1 MCFKVIILG
10 KPNVGKSCL
19 FNAISEKN
27 LALVKNYSGLT
38 RDLKR
43 IKINFLG
50 KTYSLIDSAGIQ
62 KTSSKDSDLNQ
73 KILELTMSEIYNS
86 NLILFVVEGNKQ
98 FTYEDLEIVKLL
110 RRLKTKKLLIV
121 NKSEGKLF
129 PSIESDIKKIGLGAP
144 LFVSAEHK
152 IGITDLKLKIDSEIP
167 EQFENIPESYKKLP
181 DHSIAIVGK
190 TNTGKS
196 TLLNSLVGKKLSVTS
211 NLPHVTRD
219 PVEANLVWKN
229 LNFRLF
235 DTAGM
240 TRLKNKTETINLIS
254 INETKR
260 KIRLSEVIILLIDI
274 NNYFEKFNYQIIRQ
288 IVNEARCLI
297 IVINK
302 IDKIEN
308 ISRDYIKK
316 NIYNSF
322 PEIKNCPIFFI
333 SALQKKGLEQLIGGI
348 INFLPIW
355 QKRISTN
362 KLNKWLSKISKINPP
377 SLNHG
382 KEVKLKYITQV
393 NTRPPKFL
401 LFTNYPLAI
410 KENYKRFLINNLKK
424 TFKLEG
430 IIITLKLIK
439 SNNPYD

>member
-1 MCFKVIILG
+1 MSFKVIILG

-27 LALVKNYSGLT
+27 HALVKNFPGLT
-38 RDLKR
+38 RDLKK

-50 KTYSLIDSAGIQ
+50 ATYDLIDSAGIQ
-62 KTSSKDSDLNQ
+62 KTSSKTSDLRK
-73 KILELTMSEIYNS
+73 KILDLTMSEVYNS
-86 NLILFVVEGNKQ
+86 NLILFVVEGNKE
-98 FTYEDLEIVKLL
+98 FTYEDFVIVKLL
-110 RRLKTKKLLIV
+110 RKLSIKKLLIV
-121 NKSEGKLF
+121 NKSEGRLS
-129 PSIESDIKKIGLGAP
+129 PTIESDIKKIGLGEP

-152 IGITDLKLKIDSEIP
+152 IGISDLKLKIDAEIP
-167 EQFENIPESYKKLP
+167 EDSKYISQDHKKLP
-181 DHSIAIVGK
+181 DHSVAIVGR

-196 TLLNSLVGKKLSVTS
+196 TLLNSLVGKKLSVTG
-211 NLPHVTRD
+211 NLPHITRD
-219 PVEANLVWKN
+219 PVEANLVWEN
-229 LNFRLF
+229 LNFRLY

-240 TRLKNKTETINLIS
+240 TRSKNKTELINLIS

-274 NNYFEKFNYQIIRQ
+274 NSYFEKFNFQLMKL
-288 IVNEARCLI
+288 IVEEARCLI

-302 IDKIEN
+302 IDKIKI
-308 ISRDYIKK
+308 ISKNYIKK

-333 SALQKKGLEQLIGGI
+333 SALQKKGLEELIGGI
-348 INFLPIW
+348 IDFLLIW
-355 QKRISTN
+355 KKRINTN
-362 KLNKWLSKISKINPP
+362 KLNKWLSKISKTTPP
-377 SLNHG
+377 SMNNG
-382 KEVKLKYITQV
+382 REVKLKYITQV
-393 NTRPPKFL
+393 NTRPPKFI

>member
-27 LALVKNYSGLT
+27 FALVKNYSGLT

-62 KTSSKDSDLNQ
+62 KTSSKDTDLNQ

-167 EQFENIPESYKKLP
+167 EQFENIHESYKKLP

-240 TRLKNKTETINLIS
+240 TRLKNKTEKINLIS

-274 NNYFEKFNYQIIRQ
+274 NNYFEKFNYQII
-288 IVNEARCLI
+288 
-297 IVINK
+297 K
-302 IDKIEN
+302 
-308 ISRDYIKK
+308 
-316 NIYNSF
+316 
-322 PEIKNCPIFFI
+322 
-333 SALQKKGLEQLIGGI
+333 
-348 INFLPIW
+348 
-355 QKRISTN
+355 
-362 KLNKWLSKISKINPP
+362 
-377 SLNHG
+377 
-382 KEVKLKYITQV
+382 
-393 NTRPPKFL
+393 
-401 LFTNYPLAI
+401 
-410 KENYKRFLINNLKK
+410 
-424 TFKLEG
+424 
-430 IIITLKLIK
+430 IIITNITC
-439 SNNPYD
+439 

>member
-1 MCFKVIILG
+1 MCFNVIILG

-19 FNAISEKN
+19 FNALLEKN

-38 RDLKR
+38 RDLKK
-43 IKINFLG
+43 IKINYLG
-50 KTYSLIDSAGIQ
+50 KSYNLTDSAGIQ
-62 KTSSKDSDLNQ
+62 KTSSKTSDLNK
-73 KILELTMSEIYNS
+73 KILELTMSEVNKS
-86 NLILFVVEGNKQ
+86 NLILFVMEGNKE
-98 FTYEDLEIVKLL
+98 FTCEDLEIVKYL
-110 RRLKTKKLLIV
+110 RRIKVKKLLII

-129 PSIESDIKKIGLGAP
+129 PTIESDIKKIGLGEP

-167 EQFENIPESYKKLP
+167 EDFKKTIDDSEKFS
-181 DHSIAIVGK
+181 DHSVAIVGK

-196 TLLNSLVGKKLSVTS
+196 TLLNSLVGKKLSVTG
-211 NLPHVTRD
+211 NIPHITRD

-240 TRLKNKTETINLIS
+240 TRSKNKTEKINLIS

-260 KIRLSEVIILLIDI
+260 RIRLSEVIILLIDI
-274 NNYFEKFNYQIIRQ
+274 NSYFEKFNYQLIKL
-288 IVNEARCLI
+288 IVEEARCLI

-302 IDKIEN
+302 IDKIKK
-308 ISRDYIKK
+308 ISKDYIKK

-322 PEIKNCPIFFI
+322 PEITNCPIFFI
-333 SALQKKGLEQLIGGI
+333 SALQKKGLEELVAGI
-348 INFLPIW
+348 INVLPIW
-355 QKRISTN
+355 QKRINTN
-362 KLNKWLSKISKINPP
+362 KLNKWLSKISKITPP
-377 SLNHG
+377 SLNNG
-382 KEVKLKYITQV
+382 KQVKLKYITQV
-393 NTRPPKFL
+393 NTRPPKFI

-424 TFKLEG
+424 VFKLEG
-430 IIITLKLIK
+430 IIITLKIVK
-439 SNNPYD
+439 SDNPYG

>member
-1 MCFKVIILG
+1 MG

-27 LALVKNYSGLT
+27 LALVKNFSGLT
-38 RDLKR
+38 RDLKK

-50 KTYSLIDSAGIQ
+50 KSYKLIDSAGIQ
-62 KTSSKDSDLNQ
+62 KTSPKKSDLNK
-73 KILELTMSEIYNS
+73 KILELTMSEVYNS
-86 NLILFVVEGNKQ
+86 NLILFVVEGNREL
-98 FTYEDLEIVKLL
+98 TYEDLEIVKLL
-110 RRLKTKKLLIV
+110 RRLKIKKILIV
-121 NKSEGKLF
+121 NKSEGKLV
-129 PSIESDIKKIGLGAP
+129 PTIKNDIKKIGLGEP

-152 IGITDLKLKIDSEIP
+152 IGITDLKIKIDSEIP
-167 EQFENIPESYKKLP
+167 EDFKDISSESKLP
-181 DHSIAIVGK
+181 DHSVAIVGK

-211 NLPHVTRD
+211 SQPHITRD
-219 PVEANLVWKN
+219 PVEANIIWKN

-240 TRLKNKTETINLIS
+240 TRLKNKTEKKINFIS

-274 NNYFEKFNYQIIRQ
+274 NSYFEKFNFQLMKFIAE
-288 IVNEARCLI
+288 EARCLI

-302 IDKIEN
+302 IDKIKS

-316 NIYNSF
+316 NIYDYF
-322 PEIKNCPIFFI
+322 PKIKNCPIFFI
-333 SALQKKGLEQLIGGI
+333 SALQKKGLDELIGGI

-355 QKRISTN
+355 EKRINTN
-362 KLNKWLSKISKINPP
+362 KLNKWLAKISNITPP
-377 SLNHG
+377 SLNNG
-382 KEVKLKYITQV
+382 KKVKLKYITQLS
-393 NTRPPKFL
+393 TRPPKFI

-410 KENYKRFLINNLKK
+410 KENYKRFLINDLKK

-430 IIITLKLIK
+430 IIITLKISK

>member
-1 MCFKVIILG
+1 MCFNVIILG

-19 FNAISEKN
+19 FNALLEKN

-38 RDLKR
+38 RDLKK
-43 IKINFLG
+43 IKINYLG
-50 KTYSLIDSAGIQ
+50 KSYNLTDSAGIQ
-62 KTSSKDSDLNQ
+62 KTSSKTSDLNK
-73 KILELTMSEIYNS
+73 KILELTMSEVNKS
-86 NLILFVVEGNKQ
+86 NLILFVMEGNKE
-98 FTYEDLEIVKLL
+98 FTCEDLEIVKYL
-110 RRLKTKKLLIV
+110 RRIKVKKLLII

-129 PSIESDIKKIGLGAP
+129 PTIESDIKKIGLGEP

-167 EQFENIPESYKKLP
+167 EDFKKTIDDSEKFS
-181 DHSIAIVGK
+181 DHSVAIVGK

-196 TLLNSLVGKKLSVTS
+196 TLLNSLVGKKLSVTG
-211 NLPHVTRD
+211 NIPHITRD

-240 TRLKNKTETINLIS
+240 TRSKNKTEKINLIS

-274 NNYFEKFNYQIIRQ
+274 NNYFEKFNYQIIKQ
-288 IVNEARCLI
+288 IVDEARCLI

-362 KLNKWLSKISKINPP
+362 KLNKWLSKISKTTPP
-377 SLNHG
+377 SMNNG
-382 KEVKLKYITQV
+382 REVKLKYITQV
-393 NTRPPKFL
+393 NTRPPKFI

-430 IIITLKLIK
+430 IIITLKIKK
-439 SNNPYD
+439 SNNPYE